1 MAGGGG
7 GGKKD
12 RGEGLGRAL
21 VRQRNKQALAA
32 KARGQQLVISRRAQQ
47 ALPLEAVIEGS
58 DIDAVLQRAAEEELL
73 HGDDAEGA
81 AALTAALGSGLID
94 LDGTGD
100 TEEERRLLREEQEAL
115 HADSLRVPRRPPWTA
130 QMTTEELDTNEKRA
144 FLEWRRSLARLQENE
159 ELVLTPFEKNL
170 DIWRQLWRVLER
182 SDLLVMVVDSR
193 NPLFYR
199 CPDLEDSHHNQCFIL
214 YCLLI
219 CEVFESFLLSSDI
232 YLFLR
237 IKEYAQEIDE
247 HKRTLLLVNKADL
260 LPLSVRRKWADYF
273 KEHDILYLFWSAKAA
288 TAVLEGKKLSSQTME
303 ESDTDLDTKIYGR
316 EELLVR
322 LQGEAEYIVSQKAT
336 SAVGEEPESS
346 SESAL
351 VQPKRVVVG
360 FVGYPNVGK
369 SSTINAL
376 VGEKKTGVTST
387 PGKTKHFQT
396 LIISEDFPSFSSS
409 RHEMVACGV
418 LPIDRMTKH
427 RGAIQVVAN
436 RVPRNILEQ
445 VYKITLP
452 KPKAYE
458 EASRPPTAAEL
469 LMAYC
474 TSRGH
479 VSHAGLPDETRAAR
493 QILKDYIDGKIPHF
507 ELPPGEIDDETDG
520 EDNSDLEGS
529 STAAADQSDD
539 GASDEDDEEINRAEP
554 NISHA
559 LNDLASFDM
568 HGQMTKGS
576 TKKKKKEASHKHH
589 RKPQRKKDRSW
600 RVGNDGADGSGV
612 IRVFQKP
619 AVNLAASNTSVVG

>member
-1 MAGGGG
+1 MAGGGGGG

-47 ALPLEAVIEGS
+47 ALPLESVIEVS

-81 AALTAALGSGLID
+81 AALSAALGSGLID

-144 FLEWRRSLARLQENE
+144 FLEWRRNLARLQENE

-199 CPDLEDSHHNQCFIL
+199 CPDLEA
-214 YCLLI
+214 
-219 CEVFESFLLSSDI
+219 
-232 YLFLR
+232 
-237 IKEYAQEIDE
+237 YAQEIDE

-260 LPLSVRRKWADYF
+260 LPLIVRQKWADYF
-273 KEHDILYLFWSAKAA
+273 KQHGILYLFWSAKAA
-288 TAVLEGKKLSSQTME
+288 TATLEGKKLSSQIME
-303 ESDTDLDTKIYGR
+303 ESDTELDTKIYGR

-322 LQGEAEYIVSQKAT
+322 LQGEAEYIVSQKGT
-336 SAVGEEPESS
+336 SAGGEEHESS
-346 SESAL
+346 SDSAL
-351 VQPKRVVVG
+351 VRPKRVVVG

-396 LIISEDFPSFSSS
+396 LIISEELMLCDCPGLVFPSFSSS

-507 ELPPGEIDDETDG
+507 ELPPGEIDDETDA
-520 EDNSDLEGS
+520 EDNSDQEGS
-529 STAAADQSDD
+529 SIAAADQSDD
-539 GASDEDDEEINRAEP
+539 DASDEDDEDINQAEP

-559 LNDLASFDM
+559 LSDLASFDM
-568 HGQMTKGS
+568 HGQVTKGS
-576 TKKKKKEASHKHH
+576 TKKMKKEKSHKHH

-619 AVNLAASNTSVVG
+619 AVNPPASSTSVVG